1 MFDFE
6 SVEKELN
13 LKFENLEMKI
23 VYLYYIEK
31 YSIRQVAKELS
42 CSSQTVKK
50 VLDKNYGVRD
60 KTEALALRS
69 TDDYREKLRITQ
81 LGESNS
87 SAKLTEPDVLAIRD
101 IYDNAVKIGK
111 KKYQTELMLAND
123 FGVGRS
129 TISDIVK
136 LRTWKHI

>member
-1 MFDFE
+1 MPE
-6 SVEKELN
+6 LKE
-13 LKFENLEMKI
+13 I
-23 VYLYYIEK
+23 YRLYYENGL
-31 YSIRQVAKELS
+31 SASQVAKS
-42 CSSQTVKK
+42 IDRSKTF
-50 VLDKNYGVRD
+50 VLARLHEMDGPR
-60 KTEALALRS
+60 TIHEGTILRS
-69 TDDYREKLRITQ
+69 SPEYSEKIRITQ
-81 LGESNS
+81 LGESNN

-111 KKYQTELMLAND
+111 KKYQTELMLAKD

>member
-1 MFDFE
+1 MPELTKEIDRLYF
-6 SVEKELN
+6 VEKLS
-13 LKFENLEMKI
+13 
-23 VYLYYIEK
+23 Y
-31 YSIRQVAKELS
+31 RQVAERLGVADSTVAKRLKKLGGGRSAKESTL
-42 CSSQTVKK
+42 
-50 VLDKNYGVRD
+50 
-60 KTEALALRS
+60 LRS
-69 TDDYREKLRITQ
+69 SPEYSEKIRITQ

-101 IYDNAVKIGK
+101 IYDNAVNIGK
-111 KKYQTELMLAND
+111 KKYQTELMLAKD